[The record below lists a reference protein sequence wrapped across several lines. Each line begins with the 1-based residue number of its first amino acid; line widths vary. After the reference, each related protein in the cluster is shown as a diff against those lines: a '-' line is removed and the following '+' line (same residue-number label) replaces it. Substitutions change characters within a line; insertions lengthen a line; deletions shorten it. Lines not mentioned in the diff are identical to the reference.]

1 MENPMHYVELVVLL
15 ALLQFLIFIVFVG
28 RARGRYGIKAPA
40 TSGHEIFD
48 RYFRVQHN
56 TQENLLMF
64 LPALWIA
71 AAYWNPLW
79 IAAVGAIY
87 LIGRVLYCAG
97 YVRDPR
103 SRAIGYMLTAIPIVV
118 LLLAAL
124 YGVVRAML

>member
-1 MENPMHYVELVVLL
+1 MHYVELVILL
-15 ALLQFLIFIVFVG
+15 ALLQFVVFIVFVG

-48 RYFRVQHN
+48 RYFRVQQN

-87 LIGRVLYCAG
+87 LVGRVLYCAG

-118 LLLAAL
+118 LLLAAF
-124 YGVVRAML
+124 YGVARAML

>member
-1 MENPMHYVELVVLL
+1 MHYVELVALL
-15 ALLQFLIFIVFVG
+15 ALLQFLVFIVLVG

-40 TSGHEIFD
+40 CSGHEIFD
-48 RYFRVQHN
+48 RYFRVQQN
-56 TQENLLMF
+56 TQESLLMF

-87 LIGRVLYCAG
+87 LVGRVLYCAS
-97 YVRDPR
+97 YVRDPG
-103 SRAIGYMLTAIPIVV
+103 SRGMGYMLTAIPIVA

>member
-1 MENPMHYVELVVLL
+1 MHYVELVILL
-15 ALLQFLIFIVFVG
+15 ALLQFVVFIVFVG

-48 RYFRVQHN
+48 RYFRVQQN

-79 IAAVGAIY
+79 IAAVGTIY
-87 LIGRVLYCAG
+87 LVGRVLYCAG

-118 LLLAAL
+118 LLLAAF
-124 YGVVRAML
+124 YGVARAML

>member
-1 MENPMHYVELVVLL
+1 MHYVELVALL

-28 RARGRYGIKAPA
+28 RARGRYGVKAPA

-48 RYFRVQHN
+48 RYFRVQQN

-71 AAYWNPLW
+71 ALYWNPLW

-87 LIGRVLYCAG
+87 LLGRVLYCAG
-97 YVRDPR
+97 YVRNPS
-103 SRAIGYMLTAIPIVV
+103 SRALGYMLTAIPILV
-118 LLLAAL
+118 LLLAAF

>member
-1 MENPMHYVELVVLL
+1 MHYVELVALL
-15 ALLQFLIFIVFVG
+15 ALLQFLIFIVLVG

-48 RYFRVQHN
+48 RYFRVQQN

-79 IAAVGAIY
+79 VAAVGAIY
-87 LIGRVLYCAG
+87 LVGRVWYCVG

-103 SRAIGYMLTAIPIVV
+103 SRAMGYLLTAIPIVV

-124 YGVVRAML
+124 YGVVRTMI

>member
-1 MENPMHYVELVVLL
+1 MHYVELVALL
-15 ALLQFLIFIVFVG
+15 ALLQFLVFIVLVG

-48 RYFRVQHN
+48 RYFRVQQN

-87 LIGRVLYCAG
+87 LVGRVLYCAS
-97 YVRDPR
+97 YVRDPS
-103 SRAIGYMLTAIPIVV
+103 SRAMGYLLTAIPIVV

>member
-1 MENPMHYVELVVLL
+1 MHYVELVALL

-48 RYFRVQHN
+48 RYFRVQQN

-64 LPALWIA
+64 LPALWLA

-79 IAAVGAIY
+79 VAAIGAVYLVG
-87 LIGRVLYCAG
+87 RMLYCIG
-97 YVRDPR
+97 YVREPR
-103 SRAIGYMLTAIPIVV
+103 QRSTGYLLTAVPIIV

-124 YGVVRAML
+124 LGVLRAML